1 MTHYE
6 ISDVFAGFRA
16 IFRGIHE
23 NCSHFSPKTSNNI
36 TVVTQ
41 TCQLF
46 STPRPANTRSPA
58 YFSVTDPLRNST
70 HRDAPARADKP
81 IPHHPQPRP
90 ARHPRPRPRPRC
102 PRLPTGCSAPERNPR
117 PRTPQRTP
125 QVPRVHPAR
134 QGPPRCRPSPPLRGI
149 LAGQTIRGIAPPTQ
163 MTTSPRPTPARPP
176 HSIARATLFK

>member
-23 NCSHFSPKTSNNI
+23 NCSHFSPKTSDNV

-41 TCQLF
+41 TCQPF

-58 YFSVTDPLRNST
+58 YFSVTDPLRDST

-102 PRLPTGCSAPERNPR
+102 PPPTDGVQRSRKEPPASYPAAHPSGTARSSRETGSTTLPTLSPAPRHPRRSDNPR
-117 PRTPQRTP
+117 DCAAHADDDQ
-125 QVPRVHPAR
+125 PA
-134 QGPPRCRPSPPLRGI
+134 
-149 LAGQTIRGIAPPTQ
+149 
-163 MTTSPRPTPARPP
+163 P
-176 HSIARATLFK
+176 HSREAPALNSARHTF

>member
-23 NCSHFSPKTSNNI
+23 NCSHFSPKTSNNV

-41 TCQLF
+41 TCQPF

-58 YFSVTDPLRNST
+58 YFSVTDPLRDSP

-90 ARHPRPRPRPRC
+90 ARHPRPRPR
-102 PRLPTGCSAPERNPR
+102 
-117 PRTPQRTP
+117 TPQRTP

-134 QGPPRCRPSPPLRGI
+134 RGPPRCRPSPPLRGI

>member
-23 NCSHFSPKTSNNI
+23 NCSHFSPKTSNNVTAI
-36 TVVTQ
+36 TQ

-58 YFSVTDPLRNST
+58 YFSVTDPLRDSP

-81 IPHHPQPRP
+81 IPHHPQSRP
-90 ARHPRPRPRPRC
+90 ARHPRPRPRPRGT
-102 PRLPTGCSAPERNPR
+102 PPADGVQHSRKEPPASYPTE
-117 PRTPQRTP
+117 
-125 QVPRVHPAR
+125 HPAGTAR
-134 QGPPRCRPSPPLRGI
+134 SSRETGP
-149 LAGQTIRGIAPPTQ
+149 AAPPTL
-163 MTTSPRPTPARPP
+163 SPAPRHPRRSDNPRDCATHADDDHPAT
-176 HSIARATLFK
+176 HSPDVPAFNSARHTF